1 MASLSLFLSRSK
13 RSNSD
18 KGLGGDL
25 DDLAQKRGD
34 VLLALPDEILTHIM
48 CYLAP
53 DDYYA
58 LRLTCRTIRN
68 IIKANVGPITRS
80 VFAHAVSSQQDSDYC
95 QRLYPQPK
103 PCLDE
108 TWLLQML
115 RRKAQIE
122 KLIVII
128 AAFTQIK
135 VYMMPTYPR
144 FDEFAPHR
152 RKLIRR
158 FHSPAWTLYHFL
170 ERYRNMLVFQHPH
183 HANSARMR
191 AMECPECTQSVEEL
205 IRTYPTLELISTYH
219 FYNLVLEHLRQLSR
233 APSYV
238 GTIERR
244 LRGWTRQSPT
254 EAHLAQVVILGGIP
268 VLSQLSVLKGTY
280 NQRVEIL
287 GSFVDKIGASSTV
300 QRRMVVSTRAKSS
313 SAFSDRIKTLS
324 VADISEHETLKATLD
339 PPFNHISEKTV
350 KALPSLPL
358 FIAGDWLSI
367 ISEVL
372 GPNDQITSTW
382 GFVQNVLARHGD
394 GPDYLEPVS
403 DFT

>member
-1 MASLSLFLSRSK
+1 M
-13 RSNSD
+13 
-18 KGLGGDL
+18 
-25 DDLAQKRGD
+25 
-34 VLLALPDEILTHIM
+34 LALPDEILTHIL
-48 CYLAP
+48 CYIAP
-53 DDYYA
+53 DDYFA

-68 IIKANVGPITRS
+68 IIKVNVGPITRS
-80 VFAHAVSSQQDSDYC
+80 VFAHAAPSQEDSDYC
-95 QRLYPQPK
+95 QQLYPQPK
-103 PCLDE
+103 PCVDE

-115 RRKAQIE
+115 RRQAQVD

-170 ERYRNMLVFQHPH
+170 EHYRHMVVFQHPH
-183 HANSARMR
+183 HANSTKIR
-191 AMECPECTQSVEEL
+191 AMECPECTQSVEGL
-205 IRTYPTLELISTYH
+205 IRAYPGPQLISTYH
-219 FYNLVLEHLRQLSR
+219 FYDLVLEHLRQLSR

-254 EAHLAQVVILGGIP
+254 EAQLAQVVILGGIP

-287 GSFVDKIGASSTV
+287 GSFVDKVGASSTV
-300 QRRMVVSTRAKSS
+300 QRRMVVSRRTKSS
-313 SAFSDRIKTLS
+313 SASSDRIQILS
-324 VADISEHETLKATLD
+324 VADLSEHESLKASLD
-339 PPFNHISEKTV
+339 PPFTHISEKTV

-372 GPNDQITSTW
+372 EPEDQITSTW
-382 GFVQNVLARHGD
+382 GFVQNVLAKCAD

-403 DFT
+403 EFT